1 MSRMEFKTISGVKL
15 PVLGIG
21 TWKMGMAGGLTDK
34 QEIDAIKAAVDL
46 GMTHIDT
53 AEIYSEGHSEELVA
67 EAIKGYDR
75 NDLFIT
81 TKVWRTNLEYDAVI
95 KAAKGSLERLETSY
109 IDLLLI
115 HWPNPEIPISETIA
129 AMDYLVEQ
137 GLVKHIG
144 VSNFSVEQI
153 KEAQG
158 NSKNAIFTDQVEYSL
173 EDLSPEKDI
182 LSYCQQNNMFLTAYS
197 PLGRGNL
204 AYPGYNPLLDE
215 IAKKYNK
222 TVVQVALNYLISR
235 DNVIAIPKSGNV
247 DHIKEIVGSVGW
259 QLSQADI
266 EILREEFR

>member
-204 AYPGYNPLLDE
+204 AYPGYNQPRVVIPYYNLNILKYVLETLMRGNTLKRKLARHLSSIKLLRWIYRKLFFSFNI
-215 IAKKYNK
+215 IAQK
-222 TVVQVALNYLISR
+222 
-235 DNVIAIPKSGNV
+235 
-247 DHIKEIVGSVGW
+247 
-259 QLSQADI
+259 
-266 EILREEFR
+266 